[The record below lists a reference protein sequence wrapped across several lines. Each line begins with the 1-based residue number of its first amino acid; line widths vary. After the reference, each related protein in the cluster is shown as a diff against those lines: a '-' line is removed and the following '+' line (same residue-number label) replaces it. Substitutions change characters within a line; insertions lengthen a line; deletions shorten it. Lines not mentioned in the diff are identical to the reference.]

1 MNTMPVEDW
10 KRRLA
15 EYEAARQA
23 FQAASDALVAR
34 IGAGNAPTSAQ
45 LVAEERSRAVLLA
58 RRRALLDT
66 GYDLWF

>member
-1 MNTMPVEDW
+1 MPVEDW

-15 EYEAARQA
+15 EYESARKA
-23 FQAASDALVAR
+23 FQAASDALATR
-34 IGAGNAPTSAQ
+34 IGAGKAPTAAQ

-66 GYDLWF
+66 GYHLWL